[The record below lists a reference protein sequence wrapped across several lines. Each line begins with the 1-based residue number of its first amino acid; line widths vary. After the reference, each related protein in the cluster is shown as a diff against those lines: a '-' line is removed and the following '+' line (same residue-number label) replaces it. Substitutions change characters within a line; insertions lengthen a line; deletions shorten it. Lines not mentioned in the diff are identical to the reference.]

1 MNHRPVVLVHG
12 WKSRP
17 AIWDRLE
24 ERLERESY
32 PCWNFDH
39 SRMKGASLEDIAG
52 ALRDYI
58 QSRREETGYAGSLDI
73 ICHSM
78 GTCVARYMLEVLDGG
93 YMEERTRQL
102 IGIGPPNNGSSL
114 AELFCHPE
122 HGKKIIDRL
131 AGVFVPHGY
140 DPADDLIVQQ
150 FRPESAAMTRLRAAG
165 TRGDIRYRVI
175 VAANTTK
182 SQNFFPSFD
191 GRTLELDPEGGL
203 DTTYSGD
210 GIVPH
215 SDSFLPGAE
224 VSVLPADP
232 GLLAL
237 CPDMYCHINLP
248 RNPEVIDR
256 IMDLLSDEK
265 TTSAED

>member
-1 MNHRPVVLVHG
+1 
-12 WKSRP
+12 
-17 AIWDRLE
+17 
-24 ERLERESY
+24 
-32 PCWNFDH
+32 
-39 SRMKGASLEDIAG
+39 MKGASLEDIAG

-58 QSRREETGYAGSLDI
+58 RSRREETGYAGSLDI

-78 GTCVARYMLEVLDGG
+78 GTCVARYMLEVLDGDS
-93 YMEERTRQL
+93 MEENARQL

-131 AGVFVPHGY
+131 AGIFVPHGY

-150 FRPESAAMTRLRAAG
+150 FRPESAAMTRLKAAG

-175 VAANTTK
+175 VAANITK
-182 SQNFFPSFD
+182 TRSFFPSFE
-191 GRTLELDPEGGL
+191 GRTLKLDHEGDL
-203 DTTYSGD
+203 QTTYSGD

-256 IMDLLSDEK
+256 IMGILSGEEP
-265 TTSAED
+265 APVQE